1 MHMSNMS
8 SLFQIDFTL
17 QENVSAGDE
26 FDKQDIPRGPFGET
40 KFFYKALILAL
51 FIHLKEL
58 PMEHHFFHAPVPVP
72 PKYNNFQECKIATDR
87 CNDYAAIGPKAESAK
102 NRLGY
107 ALVGISLEDDAPVL
121 AEKDNRIKCRT
132 FPLCHLDLSC

>member
-1 MHMSNMS
+1 MSLPEMS
-8 SLFQIDFTL
+8 LTS
-17 QENVSAGDE
+17 
-26 FDKQDIPRGPFGET
+26 IPRGPFGET
-40 KFFYKALILAL
+40 KFSYKALIQAL

-87 CNDYAAIGPKAESAK
+87 RNDYVAIGLKAESEK

-107 ALVGISLEDDAPVL
+107 ALVAISLEDDAPVL
-121 AEKDNRIKCRT
+121 AEKDNHIKCRT